1 MHPESKVFIRGQQRQ
16 MTEAT
21 GEYEGFTHKAE
32 KAKDIQD
39 KADVTGYSTYRGWEN
54 VDGYDL
60 RTRGESDSFHVSS
73 NDWPL
78 GIRYSAK
85 GYEKIAEAVEKR
97 IGKAPVTVV
106 VS

>member
-1 MHPESKVFIRGQQRQ
+1 MHPESKVFIRGQQGQ

-21 GEYEGFTHKAE
+21 GEYRGVTHKGD
-32 KAKDIQD
+32 KAKQIQD
-39 KADVTGYSTYRGWEN
+39 SANVTGYSTYRGREN

-60 RTRGESDSFHVSS
+60 RTQDGSDSFHVSS

-78 GIRYSAK
+78 GIRYTEK
-85 GYEKIAEAVEKR
+85 GFEKIAEAVEKR
-97 IGKAPVTVV
+97 TGKAPVTVV